1 MQVWHE
7 SGGSL
12 WASSISKFA
21 RLKEST
27 AYIRGFLTGVIAL
40 PERAVPALPPRAFA
54 DLVICASNQKAYQDS
69 LRTSEPPRLLQLMA
83 KGFTIENPELA
94 QVMTSDDF

>member
-1 MQVWHE
+1 MQVWHESGGSLMTSDCLPHCMQVWHE

-27 AYIRGFLTGVIAL
+27 AYMRGFLTGVIAL

-54 DLVICASNQKAYQDS
+54 DLVICASNQKAYQVS
-69 LRTSEPPRLLQLMA
+69 VVNCL
-83 KGFTIENPELA
+83 
-94 QVMTSDDF
+94 